1 MTLQRINVTTSQPS
15 IWSCRHQYHLQCIMQ
30 WAQRSRECP
39 MCFRALQL
47 QVCSSPAVPRGG
59 CLQICSVLACWVSLQ
74 SMHQEANICMHHC
87 FLPLLLTFNML
98 LAYFGVKQ
106 LCAWCVS
113 AFCSVHKYCE
123 LCWSNCQS
131 AGPHDARTAAFW
143 GVHSTRALTASTAH
157 VHGS

>member
-1 MTLQRINVTTSQPS
+1 MVLQASIPSAMHNAVGTKKSRVSDVFQGSATTGV
-15 IWSCRHQYHLQCIMQ
+15 LLTCI
-30 WAQRSRECP
+30 
-39 MCFRALQL
+39 
-47 QVCSSPAVPRGG
+47 PRGG

-74 SMHQEANICMHHC
+74 SMHQEANMCMHHC

-98 LAYFGVKQ
+98 LAYFGVMQ

-157 VHGS
+157 VHGP